1 MSLGSYIE
9 LRLKTIGGNPKIK
22 KSKKVK
28 KRKQNELDKYNEIV

>member
-9 LRLKTIGGNPKIK
+9 LRLRTIRGNPKIK

-28 KRKQNELDKYNEIV
+28 KKESK

>member
-9 LRLKTIGGNPKIK
+9 LPLRTIRGNPKIK

-28 KRKQNELDKYNEIV
+28 KRKAK

>member
-9 LRLKTIGGNPKIK
+9 LRLKTIGGSTKIK

-28 KRKQNELDKYNEIV
+28 KNEAK